1 MQEENTYSAASENGT
16 SIQMQLKLLYREKE
30 IPLTL

>member
-16 SIQMQLKLLYREKE
+16 SIQMQLNLREKE